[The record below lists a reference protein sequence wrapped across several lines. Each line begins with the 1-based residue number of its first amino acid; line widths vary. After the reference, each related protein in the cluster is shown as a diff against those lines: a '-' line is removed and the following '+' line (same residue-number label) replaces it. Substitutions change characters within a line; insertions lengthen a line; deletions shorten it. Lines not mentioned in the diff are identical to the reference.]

1 MLYCYCCLLLWVC
14 FLFAGNLNRD
24 SKKRLGRKLRALQLR
39 QLDIEIARAE
49 VTKGNVID
57 TCVMSSSRLLYSSI
71 QQFSSRARAL
81 SLLEV
86 NVKLYDGSFS

>member
-1 MLYCYCCLLLWVC
+1 MTLRNDWDVNCA
-14 FLFAGNLNRD
+14 LF
-24 SKKRLGRKLRALQLR
+24 KFQLR